1 MPQCR
6 QSMQRSGSR
15 QHNEGEDKMMGPS
28 KRWMH
33 ASGSGFFSYGGDTYS
48 TLVRES
54 GRPVH
59 CEKALEWQD
68 VWRFVAGAL
77 LFLP

>member
-15 QHNEGEDKMMGPS
+15 QHNKRADKMMGPS
-28 KRWMH
+28 QRWMH
-33 ASGSGFFSYGGDTYS
+33 ARGSGFFSCGGDTYS

-54 GRPVH
+54 GRLVH
-59 CEKALEWQD
+59 CEKAPERHY
-68 VWRFVAGAL
+68 VWRSWTTS
-77 LFLP
+77 